1 MCVSR
6 CFKKKIHKANIF
18 VSVSHKTE
26 DKGGGGAENQ
36 FIISHLK

>member
-6 CFKKKIHKANIF
+6 CFKKKEIHKANIF

-26 DKGGGGAENQ
+26 DKGGGAENQ
-36 FIISHLK
+36 FIISHFK